1 MTDNKFK
8 NIKYCIFILIICQ
21 AATTRLRAQELS
33 AQVTLNTQKVQSR
46 NNDIFTA
53 LENDLR
59 QLANN
64 QKWTTANFSQNEKI
78 GCSLTLI
85 INDMPSDNSFFSE
98 LVVTSRRPVY
108 NSTYLTPIF
117 NYKDVKL
124 DFNYTYG
131 QIMGYNE
138 SNITDNL
145 VAAVAFYSY
154 ILIGLDFDSFS
165 LNGGK
170 PYFEKALSIAN
181 SAQTFNTKGWEP
193 FSSGTSRYDLAIA
206 LTEVSSQSFHNL
218 WYNYHRLGLDEMA
231 ANTAQGKKMI
241 IDCANELNKLY
252 ESRPKSPLL
261 NIFAETKLDEMV
273 KICSQATAS
282 DRKEVKNTLLRIYP
296 TKKAVISSLD

>member
-21 AATTRLRAQELS
+21 AALTRLRAQELS
-33 AQVTLNTQKVQSR
+33 AQVALNTQKVQSR

-131 QIMGYNE
+131 QTIGYNE

-145 VAAVAFYSY
+145 VAAIAFYSY

-231 ANTAQGKKMI
+231 ANTAQGKKTI